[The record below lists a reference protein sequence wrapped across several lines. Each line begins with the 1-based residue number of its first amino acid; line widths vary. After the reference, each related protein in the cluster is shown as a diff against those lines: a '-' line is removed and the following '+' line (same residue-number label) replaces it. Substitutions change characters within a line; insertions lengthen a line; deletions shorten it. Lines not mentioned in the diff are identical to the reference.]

1 MKYVIVFTLI
11 FLNIFF
17 FLINPFPKESSKPI
31 MPVIDSIVTVKVDTP
46 VVKIEVVK
54 NKPHSGNKVIS
65 SFDREYAI
73 LVPEGYTGNEVHVLF
88 GGSHT
93 SGYGKNSA
101 RPQAIKNYIKV
112 MEPYCNN
119 VIIIITHHM
128 NSLENVSL
136 YVKQKFNG
144 KVTSIAGFSQGG
156 RETWRH
162 AGSDSL
168 KVVGLI
174 DPSTYATEIPFG
186 KNTILYCDP
195 RNWGTS
201 GFYGQTRKRL
211 EWYCNNSI
219 NYGDKVICFSQGGT
233 HMNFKILKSFY
244 DKFGDRL

>member
-1 MKYVIVFTLI
+1 MNDNYKDLFKTLDVNNK
-11 FLNIFF
+11 LN
-17 FLINPFPKESSKPI
+17 S
-31 MPVIDSIVTVKVDTP
+31 IDFKKQFNGI
-46 VVKIEVVK
+46 
-54 NKPHSGNKVIS
+54 
-65 SFDREYAI
+65 
-73 LVPEGYTGNEVHVLF
+73 
-88 GGSHT
+88 
-93 SGYGKNSA
+93 
-101 RPQAIKNYIKV
+101 YIKSSA
-112 MEPYCNN
+112 EPLSNEGAIGYFNLYA
-119 VIIIITHHM
+119 
-128 NSLENVSL
+128 NSTNT
-136 YVKQKFNG
+136 QAG
-144 KVTSIAGFSQGG
+144 IAVYYN
-156 RETWRH
+156 
-162 AGSDSL
+162 DSL